1 MNLPVSL
8 HPLARAELNNS
19 TDYYNEVNA
28 DLASRFLDD
37 FDAAVQSV
45 SGSPESYLRVTETVR
60 RKGLEIFPFFLF
72 YTLKS
77 DEIRIL
83 AVAHQSRRPFYW
95 SDRS

>member
-8 HPLARAELNNS
+8 HPLARAELNDS
-19 TDYYNEVNA
+19 TDYYSEVNA

-37 FDAAVQSV
+37 FDAAIQSV
-45 SGSPESYLRVTETVR
+45 TAHPESYLRVTETAR
-60 RKGLEIFPFFLF
+60 RKALEIFPFFLF
-72 YTLKS
+72 YAPKS